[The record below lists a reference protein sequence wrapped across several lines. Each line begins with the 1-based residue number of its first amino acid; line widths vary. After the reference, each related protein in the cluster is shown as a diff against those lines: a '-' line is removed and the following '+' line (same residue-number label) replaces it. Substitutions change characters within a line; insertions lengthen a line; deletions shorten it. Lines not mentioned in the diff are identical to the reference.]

1 MNMGV
6 RAYITK
12 QRNLQ
17 ELESALQKVLSGGVY
32 IDETAQG
39 RLHNTADTLN
49 LLTKREK
56 EIFSLVKS
64 GMTNKEI
71 AERLNISHKTVANI
85 VSLVYDKIGIRSRME
100 LERL

>member
-1 MNMGV
+1 
-6 RAYITK
+6 
-12 QRNLQ
+12 LQ
-17 ELESALQKVLSGGVY
+17 ELEAAMQKALCGGVY
-32 IDETAQG
+32 IDETAQE
-39 RLHNTADTLN
+39 RLQNTADTLD

-71 AERLNISHKTVANI
+71 AARLSISHKTVANI
-85 VSLVYDKIGIRSRME
+85 VSLVYDKIGIHSRFE